1 MSMNLVMAGLDH
13 ERAPIA
19 LRECLAFPRSRVGSA
34 CAQIRGRVPGVLG
47 CVLLSTCN
55 RTELYLSCAEGAAP
69 DPAAL
74 LCAAAGV
81 EPEELRGY
89 FSVRRGD
96 DAAVH
101 LLEVAGGL
109 RSRIWGEDQILSQVK
124 GAAALAREAGC
135 ADPVLET
142 LFRMAASA
150 GKELKTRIRLENVPA
165 SAAGRAVEVLEREA
179 GGLFGKKALVIG
191 NGEMGRLAADA
202 LRGAG
207 CAVTVTLRSYR
218 HGESVVPAGCAVV
231 PYEARYQCLA
241 GMDLL
246 ISATTSPHYTISV
259 EELAGL
265 AHIPPLMADLAIPRD
280 IEPGVGE
287 LPGVALYN
295 IDTLGCA
302 PRREIPAE
310 AEALL
315 ARHLERF
322 HQWLNYRESLP
333 ALEGVKRDIVRRVLT
348 TDDLEGLE
356 AEQIV
361 ELAVGRAVDL
371 LSGGLREEISAQG
384 LERCGEIIRT
394 HTRREKN
401 SHDGL
406 SLSAVR

>member
-1 MSMNLVMAGLDH
+1 M
-13 ERAPIA
+13 
-19 LRECLAFPRSRVGSA
+19 
-34 CAQIRGRVPGVLG
+34 
-47 CVLLSTCN
+47 
-55 RTELYLSCAEGAAP
+55 
-69 DPAAL
+69 
-74 LCAAAGV
+74 
-81 EPEELRGY
+81 
-89 FSVRRGD
+89 
-96 DAAVH
+96 
-101 LLEVAGGL
+101 
-109 RSRIWGEDQILSQVK
+109 
-124 GAAALAREAGC
+124 
-135 ADPVLET
+135 
-142 LFRMAASA
+142 
-150 GKELKTRIRLENVPA
+150 
-165 SAAGRAVEVLEREA
+165 LEREA

-246 ISATTSPHYTISV
+246 ISATTSPHYTISA

-310 AEALL
+310 AQALL

-348 TDDLEGLE
+348 TDDLEGLA

-394 HTRREKN
+394 HTRREK
-401 SHDGL
+401 L
-406 SLSAVR
+406 SLIHI